1 MIKKLFQPRYFVL
14 AMTALA
20 LVVLGVR
27 LESLA
32 RGLFDG
38 TASSSIAAAVAED
51 APPKASLAAPPD
63 EEKSAAEKPAK
74 EKSAAA
80 SQDTHAG
87 TADKPEGAEAK
98 NNATESHAA
107 TSVPQDLSEGE
118 MEVLKQLSSRRA
130 LLDERERSLQEKSA
144 ILQAAEMR
152 VDQKVK
158 AMDKLRGELQSML
171 GQLDEQQQTQ
181 IDNLVKTYEA
191 MKPKEAARIMQT
203 LELPVLMG
211 MMRQMKPA
219 KIAPILA
226 EMDAPKA
233 KEITMTL
240 SKNHQLPD
248 TKAAQ

>member
-1 MIKKLFQPRYFVL
+1 MSRKLFQPRYFVL
-14 AMTALA
+14 ALTALT

-38 TASSSIAAAVAED
+38 TTAPNIPAAVAED
-51 APPKASLAAPPD
+51 APPKAEVSAPAATVTTEAPKTTVED
-63 EEKSAAEKPAK
+63 KKNSAEKTTAEP
-74 EKSAAA
+74 EKTATAENHPTTAA
-80 SQDTHAG
+80 
-87 TADKPEGAEAK
+87 
-98 NNATESHAA
+98 
-107 TSVPQDLSEGE
+107 PQDLSAGE

-130 LLDERERSLQEKSA
+130 LLDERERSLQEKTA

-152 VDQKVK
+152 VDQKLK
-158 AMDKLRGELQSML
+158 AMEKLRGELQAML

-203 LELPVLMG
+203 LELPVLLG

-233 KEITMTL
+233 KEITLTL
-240 SKNHQLPD
+240 AKHHQLPD
-248 TKAAQ
+248 AKAAQ

>member
-1 MIKKLFQPRYFVL
+1 MTRFFQPRYFVL
-14 AMTALA
+14 TLTALA

-27 LESLA
+27 LEGLA
-32 RGLFDG
+32 RSLFDG
-38 TASSSIAAAVAED
+38 TTSPTIASAVAED
-51 APPKASLAAPPD
+51 APPKVEVPAVTTAT
-63 EEKSAAEKPAK
+63 EKPAAD
-74 EKSAAA
+74 SPPAQAA
-80 SQDTHAG
+80 G
-87 TADKPEGAEAK
+87 ADKPAAADEKPEPAA
-98 NNATESHAA
+98 SHAA
-107 TSVPQDLSEGE
+107 VVPQDLSAGE

-130 LLDERERSLQEKSA
+130 LLDERERLLQEKTA

-158 AMDKLRGELQSML
+158 AMEKLRGELQAML
-171 GQLDEQQQTQ
+171 GQVDEQQQTQ

-203 LELPVLMG
+203 LELPVLLG

-233 KEITMTL
+233 KEITLTL
-240 SKNHQLPD
+240 AKHHQLPD

>member
-1 MIKKLFQPRYFVL
+1 MSKRLFQPRHFIL
-14 AMTALA
+14 GLTALA

-27 LESLA
+27 LEGLA
-32 RGLFDG
+32 RSLFDG
-38 TASSSIAAAVAED
+38 APPQTIAAAVAED
-51 APPKASLAAPPD
+51 APPKVEVPAATITTEKPTAAGAPTHAAGVDKPD
-63 EEKSAAEKPAK
+63 AVAEKP
-74 EKSAAA
+74 EAAA
-80 SQDTHAG
+80 THA
-87 TADKPEGAEAK
+87 A
-98 NNATESHAA
+98 
-107 TSVPQDLSEGE
+107 VPQDLSAGE
-118 MEVLKQLSSRRA
+118 MEVLKQLSNRRA
-130 LLDERERSLQEKSA
+130 SLDERERSLQEKTA

-158 AMDKLRGELQSML
+158 AMEKLRGELQAML
-171 GQLDEQQQTQ
+171 GQVDEQQQTQ

-203 LELPVLMG
+203 LELPVLLG

-233 KEITMTL
+233 KEITLTL
-240 SKNHQLPD
+240 AKHHQLPD

>member
-51 APPKASLAAPPD
+51 APPKVSLATPT
-63 EEKSAAEKPAK
+63 EEKSAAEKPTT

-87 TADKPEGAEAK
+87 AAGKPDAPEAK
-98 NNATESHAA
+98 KDNTESHAT

>member
-1 MIKKLFQPRYFVL
+1 MSKRLFQPRHFVL
-14 AMTALA
+14 GLTALA

-27 LESLA
+27 LEGLA
-32 RGLFDG
+32 RSLFDG
-38 TASSSIAAAVAED
+38 ATPQTITAAVAED
-51 APPKASLAAPPD
+51 APPKVEVPAATTTT
-63 EEKSAAEKPAK
+63 EKPAAD
-74 EKSAAA
+74 STPA
-80 SQDTHAG
+80 HATG
-87 TADKPEGAEAK
+87 VDKPDVTTEKPEA
-98 NNATESHAA
+98 ADSHAPA
-107 TSVPQDLSEGE
+107 PQDLSAGE

-130 LLDERERSLQEKSA
+130 LLDERERSLQEKTA

-158 AMDKLRGELQSML
+158 AMEKLRGELQTML
-171 GQLDEQQQTQ
+171 GQVDEQQQTQ

-233 KEITMTL
+233 KEITLTL
-240 SKNHQLPD
+240 AKHHQLPD